1 MEALRAI
8 VTRRTTKKFEK
19 TDTLSEE
26 TTMELLRA
34 AMNAPSEENA
44 KPWHFVIIKS
54 TKGIRNHA
62 ILLKA
67 PKTLLSAAMAIVVCA
82 DSSQQD
88 KIGHWA
94 IDCAAATE
102 NLILAAH
109 AKGLG
114 STWKRVFPSKRRMKM
129 VGDLLKTPHHITP
142 FSVIFLGKPARAIN
156 LRAAPLDMRQIHLET
171 W

>member
-19 TDTLSEE
+19 TDTVSEE
-26 TTMELLRA
+26 TTMKLLRA
-34 AMNAPSEENA
+34 AMSAPSEEKA
-44 KPWHFVIIKS
+44 KPWHFVVIRS
-54 TKGIRNHA
+54 EGEIRNHA
-62 ILLKA
+62 VLLKA
-67 PKTLLSAAMAIVVCA
+67 PETLQSAAMAIAVCA

-88 KIGHWA
+88 QMGHWV

-129 VGDLLKTPHHITP
+129 IGDLLKTPHYITP

-156 LRAAPLDMRQIHLET
+156 LRAAPLAKRQIHLET